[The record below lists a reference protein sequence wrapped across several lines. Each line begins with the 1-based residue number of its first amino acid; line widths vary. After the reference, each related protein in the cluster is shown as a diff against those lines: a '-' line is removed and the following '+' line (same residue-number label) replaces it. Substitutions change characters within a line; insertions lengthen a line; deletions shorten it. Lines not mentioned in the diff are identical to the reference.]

1 MNEDK
6 IGVPI
11 YRMNEIHNMLCDLNV
26 EKYAVIS
33 NDELNIFKLEDG
45 DVLFNRTNSF
55 EWVGR
60 AGIYYKSSEDT
71 QSHIFASYLVRFNTK
86 LDKILPEYFV
96 TFLSSKYG
104 IAEIRR
110 RARQS
115 INQTNVNPEE
125 VKEIEIPIL
134 SLNFQSTI
142 KTLFKESYELL
153 SKSKS
158 LYSYASDLLLQE
170 LGLKDFN
177 PSNENISI
185 KTLKESFLKT
195 GRLDSE
201 YYQVKYEEILD
212 RIKNYK
218 YGYDDLANVCT
229 VESADFIPDDDKTY
243 KYIELSNITN
253 SGLIFKHTENIG
265 KLLPTRAR
273 RLVKK
278 GDIIISSI
286 EGSVEKTA
294 IITEDYNNSLCSTG
308 FYVVHS
314 SIINSETL
322 LVLFKSN
329 LICNM
334 IKQSCSGTILTSIS
348 EDAFKALPIPLVDIE
363 IQSEI
368 ASYIK
373 KSIAYSKVSKRN
385 IKS

>member
-11 YRMNEIHNMLCDLNV
+11 YRMNKIHNMLCDLNV

-195 GRLDSE
+195 GRFDSE

-218 YGYDDLANVCT
+218 CGYDDLA
-229 VESADFIPDDDKTY
+229 
-243 KYIELSNITN
+243 
-253 SGLIFKHTENIG
+253 
-265 KLLPTRAR
+265 
-273 RLVKK
+273 
-278 GDIIISSI
+278 
-286 EGSVEKTA
+286 
-294 IITEDYNNSLCSTG
+294 
-308 FYVVHS
+308 
-314 SIINSETL
+314 
-322 LVLFKSN
+322 
-329 LICNM
+329 
-334 IKQSCSGTILTSIS
+334 SCM
-348 EDAFKALPIPLVDIE
+348 
-363 IQSEI
+363 
-368 ASYIK
+368 
-373 KSIAYSKVSKRN
+373 YSWKC
-385 IKS
+385 